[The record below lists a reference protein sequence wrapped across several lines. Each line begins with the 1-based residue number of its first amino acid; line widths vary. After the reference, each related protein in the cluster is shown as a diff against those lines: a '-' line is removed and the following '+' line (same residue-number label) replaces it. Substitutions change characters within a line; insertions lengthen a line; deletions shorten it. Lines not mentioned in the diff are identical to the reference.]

1 MFFVISRSVSR
12 FDKQPCACLQ
22 SKLVTQNYE
31 LGQSSCLAVPG
42 PSLGLSA
49 TWTSPHTDVC
59 AAGLKQ
65 SWRLVRE
72 TSMDQW
78 GMEVLRLKPLIAL
91 SHRDFYW
98 PAWNEPSPV
107 PWQHLSCPGLIL
119 GTLGWDTGNFQRHDE
134 IWRPGSASESS
145 RGCLCHLGS
154 LWSRLL
160 KRRGTK

>member
-1 MFFVISRSVSR
+1 MFFVISRSVSH
-12 FDKQPCACLQ
+12 FDKQPCACLWN
-22 SKLVTQNYE
+22 KLLVQNYE
-31 LGQSSCLAVPG
+31 LGQSNCLAVPG

-49 TWTSPHTDVC
+49 TWISPETDVC

-72 TSMDQW
+72 TSMDKR
-78 GMEVLRLKPLIAL
+78 GVEVLRWKPLIAL
-91 SHRDFYW
+91 SHKDFHW

-107 PWQHLSCPGLIL
+107 PRQHLGCPGLIL
-119 GTLGWDTGNFQRHDE
+119 GTLGWDTGTSQHPDE
-134 IWRPGSASESS
+134 IWKPGSASESS

-160 KRRGTK
+160 KRRGMK